1 MGRNT
6 IDRRSSKI
14 RQQKVQQQ
22 ELTVGDLITA
32 AFDALGNKHRVMEVL
47 ASPLISQTV
56 GKKLVFVSRAA

>member
-1 MGRNT
+1 MSRNT
-6 IDRRSSKI
+6 VTRRSAKI
-14 RQQKVQQQ
+14 RQSKVQPQ

-47 ASPLISQTV
+47 ASPLISQSV